1 MSSLKQNLDRAWSQV
16 QAGWNNLVSKASNA
30 LTHFSHRKEDEADA
44 QSRALL
50 RSSPE
55 WGLLAAEVHESGDD
69 VTVRL
74 EVPGLEPADLDVEV
88 VDRTL
93 IVRGQKQISHER
105 KEGRY
110 HITECAYG
118 SFERRLP
125 LPAEVDPGQAK
136 ASYKKGVLTLELPK
150 SEHEKVRRIPIAKG

>member
-30 LTHFSHRKEDEADA
+30 LTHFRHRQEDESDE

-55 WGLLAAEVHESGDD
+55 WALLAAEVHESADE

-74 EVPGLEPADLDVEV
+74 EIPGMNPDDLDVEV
-88 VDRTL
+88 IDRTL
-93 IVRGQKQISHER
+93 VVRGQKQVSHAR

-125 LPAEVDPGQAK
+125 LPAEVDPGQAR
-136 ASYKKGVLTLELPK
+136 ASYEKGILTLELPK
-150 SEHEKVRRIPIAKG
+150 SERERVRRISIAKG